1 MRGRGNKGALPSN
14 HAPSVLHILEAPVF
28 LRIQKYL
35 ETHAY
40 SYTEAK
46 DLQISIPVGFWHDG
60 GAHMKSPKNSDELFY
75 Y

>member
-1 MRGRGNKGALPSN
+1 MEARESNRREGGVNRGALPSN
-14 HAPSVLHILEAPVF
+14 HGPSVLHILEAPMF

-46 DLQISIPVGFWHDG
+46 DLQISIPVGFWKDG
-60 GAHMKSPKNSDELFY
+60 GGGGLA
-75 Y
+75 